1 MLPLIY
7 GLVWPR
13 VREISSVDYAGR
25 AGDRI
30 IGVKLAKAHR
40 GSTSEAGMVLLR
52 QAAGLDNRLSEC
64 PPTDRDGG
72 SPARRVNAAKRPKGW
87 P

>member
-30 IGVKLAKAHR
+30 IEVKLAKAQR

-52 QAAGLDNRLSEC
+52 QAAG
-64 PPTDRDGG
+64 
-72 SPARRVNAAKRPKGW
+72 
-87 P
+87 